1 MRNYLENLSIKNK
14 MLAII
19 LLVSLLTLGVGF
31 SYITINYIGNYKAEI
46 INITTV
52 NARLVSEYCVAPLS
66 FYDNDGTKE
75 ILKKAKSMQSIVT
88 VAVFDNQYKLLTSLE
103 NLDTTKAHTHLLSKS
118 TAFFEKDYLYI
129 IHPITYQ
136 NEQLGVL
143 YMQASTSELDSKINH
158 FVVSIIVLLLLLL
171 LISYLFA
178 FRLQKI
184 VSDPILHLAKIA
196 DEVSQKADYSIR
208 VIKPYKDEIGI
219 LYEGFNNMLEQIHNR
234 QNERIKAEQE
244 LENNKHFLQSI
255 IDNTSAI
262 IYVKELNG
270 KFLLVNKSYQ
280 KYLNKEIDK
289 VLGHTILEL
298 TNDSMADQQHQ
309 LDMKILNSGQ
319 TIQIEE
325 KINFDNAESTFISI
339 KFPLFDHNDLP
350 YALCNISTDI
360 TSLKQ
365 AESELRAHRER
376 LEDLV
381 SDRTKELLAAKE
393 SAEIANKSKSEFI
406 ANMSHELRTP
416 MNAILGFTQLLL
428 RDKNLSNNQKENLN
442 IINRSGNHLLSLIN
456 DVLEISKIEAKRMT
470 LNVNDFSLHQLIYD
484 IGNMFRERTNTKGI
498 TFDIEQSTLLPEI
511 IETDENK
518 LKQILINLLGNA
530 VKFTDE
536 GGVVLRVNS
545 ENISRNKHKIF
556 FEIVDTGVGIST
568 EEQNKIFNYFEQTAS
583 GKRTQSGTGLG
594 LAISKNFANMLGGDI
609 KFTSE
614 EHLGSSFTLEIIAS
628 DGDASKTNNP
638 QQFYKVL
645 HLAPNQKN
653 YKILIAEDKE
663 DSRNLLQ
670 QFLEEVGFVTKTA
683 EDGLQ
688 ALEIYKEWH
697 PDFIW
702 MDFRM
707 PIMDGI
713 ESLKRIKLLDRSNR
727 CKIVALTASALEEEK
742 DSMIAYG
749 FDGFIRKPFIEHEIF
764 DTMKNLLNLEYIYD
778 KHSSTD
784 NESEISDTEFN
795 NLCKSLN
802 IEFKQNLA
810 NAVLRLNIDQIKE
823 IISELENTNIDLY
836 NYFSKL
842 ITDLNYQKILD
853 VLE

>member
-31 SYITINYIGNYKAEI
+31 SYITINYIDNYKTEI

-66 FYDNDGTKE
+66 FYDNEGTKE
-75 ILKKAKSMQSIVT
+75 ILKKAKSMESIHT
-88 VAVFDNQYKLLTSLE
+88 VAVFDNKNNVLISLE
-103 NLDTTKAHTHLLSKS
+103 NLDTNKARRHLMLKS
-118 TAFFEKDYLYI
+118 PAFYEQDFLYI
-129 IHPITYQ
+129 IHPIMFQ
-136 NEQLGVL
+136 GEQLGIL
-143 YMQASTSELDSKINH
+143 YMQATTTELDNKISH
-158 FVVSIIVLLLLLL
+158 FILSIIVLLVLLLL
-171 LISYLFA
+171 LSFLFA

-184 VSDPILHLAKIA
+184 VSDPILHLANITN
-196 DEVSQKADYSIR
+196 EVSQKADYSIR
-208 VIKPYKDEIGI
+208 VVKPYKDEIGI

-234 QNERIKAEQE
+234 QEERIKAEQE

-270 KFLLVNKSYQ
+270 KFLLVNKSYHR
-280 KYLNKEIDK
+280 YLNEDINKI
-289 VLGHTILEL
+289 LGHTLL
-298 TNDSMADQQHQ
+298 DLVNDSKSEQQHQ
-309 LDMKILNSGQ
+309 LDMKILQSGQ

-325 KINFDNAESTFISI
+325 NMNFNNEESNFISI
-339 KFPLFDHNDLP
+339 KFPLFNIHNEP
-350 YALCNISTDI
+350 YAICNISTDI
-360 TSLKQ
+360 TTLKQ
-365 AESELRAHRER
+365 AETELRTHRER
-376 LEDLV
+376 LEELI
-381 SDRTKELLAAKE
+381 SNRTKELVAAKE
-393 SAEIANKSKSEFI
+393 TAEIANKSKSEFI

-428 RDKNLSNNQKENLN
+428 RDVNLSNNQKENLN

-470 LNVNDFSLHQLIYD
+470 LNLNNFSLHQLIYD
-484 IGNMFRERTNTKGI
+484 IGNMFRERTNSKGI

-518 LKQILINLLGNA
+518 LKQILINLLGNS

-536 GGVVLRVNS
+536 GGVRLRINS
-545 ENISRNKHKIF
+545 SKTIDNKNKII
-556 FEIVDTGVGIST
+556 FEIIDTGAGISL
-568 EEQNKIFNYFEQTAS
+568 EEQKKIFNYFEQTNS

-594 LAISKNFANMLGGDI
+594 LAISRNFANMLGGDI
-609 KFTSE
+609 SFTSQE
-614 EHLGSSFTLEIIAS
+614 NKGSNFTLEVVVS
-628 DGDASKTNNP
+628 DGDSTKVHNSQIYN
-638 QQFYKVL
+638 KVL
-645 HLAPNQKN
+645 QLAPNQRN
-653 YKILIAEDKE
+653 FKILIAEDKE

-670 QFLEEVGFVTKTA
+670 KFLEEVGFITKTA

-688 ALEIYKEWH
+688 ALEIYQEWH

-707 PIMDGI
+707 PIMDGV
-713 ESLKRIKLLDRSNR
+713 ESLKRIKNIDKNNR

-742 DSMIAYG
+742 DSIIAYG
-749 FDGFIRKPFIEHEIF
+749 FDGFIRKPFIDHEIF
-764 DTMKNLLNLEYIYD
+764 DTMKQLLNLEYIYETQ
-778 KHSSTD
+778 ST
-784 NESEISDTEFN
+784 ESKSEISESEFI
-795 NLCKSLN
+795 LLSKSLSP
-802 IEFKQNLA
+802 EFKQNLA

-823 IISELENTNIDLY
+823 IISELETTNQNLY
-836 NYFSKL
+836 NYFTNL
-842 ITDLNYQKILD
+842 IVDLNYQKILD